1 MRPGS
6 SKLTSSRV
14 FALASLGQL
23 DQAERLLRHPFTTD
37 EDASSEFVAEANFGL
52 IQLRRGE
59 AERGCTHYRKAIEG
73 FVRAG
78 NLMAAASARAYFA
91 REATMAELS
100 NAPKL
105 VEEARASWKK
115 TGVGHNHPALVDLER
130 LEASGKLAAKPQLA
144 N

>member
-1 MRPGS
+1 MN
-6 SKLTSSRV
+6 SRV

-23 DQAERLLRHPFTTD
+23 DQAERLLRQPSNTD
-37 EDASSEFVAEANFGL
+37 EEDAFSEFVAEANFGL

-59 AERGCTHYRKAIEG
+59 GETGCTHYRKAIEG
-73 FVRAG
+73 FVRGG
-78 NLMAAASARAYFA
+78 NSMGAASARAYFA
-91 REATMAELS
+91 REATMAKLS

-115 TGVGHNHPALVDLER
+115 AGVGHNHPALVDLER
-130 LEASGKLAAKPQLA
+130 MEASEVLAAKPQLA